1 MSGSPVWAWVRFELV
16 RWLRSRTTTWGAGA
30 FALTHGL
37 GWWRSPEQDHLF
49 GYAFLG
55 MFALSLRPGLS
66 VDRELGFRDL
76 LVWNTLGA
84 RRYALG
90 KFLSCLASLALM
102 VSWAGTV
109 ALGLSRG
116 DFSFAAW
123 HVVVFGLVATL
134 LLPIALGADIVLSSR
149 LPGVVALAATLLV
162 GVLALSSGIPPT
174 TLLELA
180 GLEIEAGEWASLA
193 PLARRGAGAL
203 VMAWLI
209 VRLPAGGRLDA

>member
-1 MSGSPVWAWVRFELV
+1 
-16 RWLRSRTTTWGAGA
+16 
-30 FALTHGL
+30 
-37 GWWRSPEQDHLF
+37 
-49 GYAFLG
+49 
-55 MFALSLRPGLS
+55 
-66 VDRELGFRDL
+66 
-76 LVWNTLGA
+76 
-84 RRYALG
+84 
-90 KFLSCLASLALM
+90 
-102 VSWAGTV
+102 V

-149 LPGVVALAATLLV
+149 LPGVVALAATLLL

-180 GLEIEAGEWASLA
+180 GLEIESGEWASLA